1 MRHQRRTYPLIL
13 LLLSSLFL
21 AACAGGEGDGDLAAT
36 ESSPDLTAGPLDPRS
51 TGPVIVYLADQDQD
65 DVDELYLA
73 AKRSSSVKLN
83 PPFRKGQNV
92 TQYAITPDRTGVV
105 YLANQDTKG
114 VYELYRVDFAAPGRS
129 TKLNGRLVAG
139 GDVIHFEITSDGTG
153 VVYHADERTNDVN
166 ELFYVRFA
174 APRVSTR
181 LNPGLASDRDVR
193 NFSITPDGTAVVY
206 TADQDTSNAHE
217 LYLVSLATPGVSTK
231 LNSPLL
237 VAGDGVQGFQ
247 ITPDSQAAV
256 YLAFQRS
263 DLVAELYWVALRIP
277 GITSRIGPPGPLD
290 PSSALQVSWYRI
302 TPDSSAVVFTGERAP
317 ASPLPSLAARE
328 LFFARFLRA
337 GSIITLNRDLEFG
350 RRIEDFEILPDS
362 RGVVYLAD
370 DRTLGKGLYRVSF
383 LSPGDI
389 TRLNSDLHRPA
400 SFFQITPD
408 GDEAM
413 YLSYDTHD
421 PLSALVALYRVRLE
435 TSGASLWVADLANDL
450 VVHSFAITPDSSG
463 AVYMEEQTGL
473 PDEIPYS
480 NELYRRQFV
489 SPDIKTKLN
498 GPLVRFGDV
507 RSFQVK

>member
-1 MRHQRRTYPLIL
+1 MRHKWGTYPSIL
-13 LLLSSLFL
+13 LLLSGLFL
-21 AACAGGEGDGDLAAT
+21 ASCAGGEGDGDLART
-36 ESSPDLTAGPLDPRS
+36 ESGPDLMAGPLDPPS

-65 DVDELYLA
+65 GVRELYLVG
-73 AKRSSSVKLN
+73 KRPVKLN
-83 PPFRKGQNV
+83 PPFPKGRNV
-92 TQYAITPDRTGVV
+92 ERYAVLPDRTGVV
-105 YLANQDTKG
+105 YLADQDING

-129 TKLNGRLVAG
+129 TKLNGRLVTG
-139 GDVIHFEITSDGTG
+139 GDVIDFEITSDGTG

-174 APRVSTR
+174 TPRVSTR
-181 LNPGLASDRDVR
+181 LNPALASDRDVR

-206 TADQDTSNAHE
+206 TADQDTSNVHD

-290 PSSALQVSWYRI
+290 PSSALQVSRYRI

-337 GSIITLNRDLEFG
+337 GSI
-350 RRIEDFEILPDS
+350 S
-362 RGVVYLAD
+362 
-370 DRTLGKGLYRVSF
+370 
-383 LSPGDI
+383 
-389 TRLNSDLHRPA
+389 H
-400 SFFQITPD
+400 
-408 GDEAM
+408 
-413 YLSYDTHD
+413 
-421 PLSALVALYRVRLE
+421 
-435 TSGASLWVADLANDL
+435 
-450 VVHSFAITPDSSG
+450 
-463 AVYMEEQTGL
+463 
-473 PDEIPYS
+473 
-480 NELYRRQFV
+480 
-489 SPDIKTKLN
+489 
-498 GPLVRFGDV
+498 
-507 RSFQVK
+507 